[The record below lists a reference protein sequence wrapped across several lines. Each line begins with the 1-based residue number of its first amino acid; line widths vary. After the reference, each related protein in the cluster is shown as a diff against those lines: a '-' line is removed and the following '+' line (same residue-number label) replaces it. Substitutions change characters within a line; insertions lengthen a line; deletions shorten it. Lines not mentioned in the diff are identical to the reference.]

1 MKLRHPI
8 ARARGIGSA
17 QGGVEHWWAQRWNS
31 LVLMVLTPWFLW
43 LVLSNLDAGQAEMR
57 LLLAQPWN
65 TALMLV
71 FVGMLFWHAMLGL
84 QVVIED
90 YVHTQWAE
98 WTLHLVNRFV
108 WLLATLAS
116 VVAIGRIAFGA

>member
-31 LVLMVLTPWFLW
+31 VVLMVLTPWFLW
-43 LVLSNLDAGQAEMR
+43 LVLSNLGAGQEHMR
-57 LLLAQPWN
+57 ALIAQPWN
-65 TALMLV
+65 AVLMLV
-71 FVGMLFWHAMLGL
+71 FTGMLFWHTLLGL

-90 YVHTQWAE
+90 YVHTPWVE
-98 WTLHLVNRFV
+98 WTLHMLNRFAC
-108 WLLATLAS
+108 LLAGLAC